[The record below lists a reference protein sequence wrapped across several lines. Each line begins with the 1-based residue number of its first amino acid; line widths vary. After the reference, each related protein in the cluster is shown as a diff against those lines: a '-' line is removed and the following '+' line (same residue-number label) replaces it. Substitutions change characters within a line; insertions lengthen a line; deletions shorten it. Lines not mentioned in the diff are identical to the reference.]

1 MVGGENHP
9 SPPFQWCLCAT
20 EAASLLTAASL
31 LCEQYCQPNFG
42 QHKERWKPYAV
53 VDCTV
58 FSILLIA
65 DGLPADA
72 VLLGLTV
79 LFVLAGII
87 TERQAFAGFSSP
99 GVVAYA
105 ALFIL
110 SDAFAEVQILD
121 AVVARCLGNPKSLKA
136 AQFRITLPVA
146 LLSAV
151 FNNGPLVAMLVP
163 VVQAWA
169 QRNGQPPSQ
178 LLMPLAF
185 ASTLGGTLTM
195 IGSAANLLAQ
205 DRARLLEP
213 PVELDFLSL
222 TPYSLPLNALGL
234 GCMLLTAPWLLPRA
248 GSSPALPD
256 KSSEMDFGLVDEES
270 ATELRSY
277 QISFVVRSR
286 CPSIGRT
293 LHELGLPR
301 MPEVQVL
308 ELWRAG
314 QVVPEGLRTPLLHK
328 DIVKVTATAASVA
341 RLRRA
346 YDGLEPAVHRDLEIL
361 GARRRH
367 RRLFEAVVA
376 PKSQLAEAPLARQ
389 KERMLRLGAVIL
401 AVRRPGGTPK
411 EAAGAGD
418 VLLLEALPGCLEAA
432 GDFTLVA
439 PVEASKPPRAG
450 KTQDRLRGLLCLL
463 GFLAVI
469 LLNGG
474 HLVPLATAVL
484 VLDFLCCF
492 SKAQTC
498 VRLWGFD

>member
-1 MVGGENHP
+1 
-9 SPPFQWCLCAT
+9 
-20 EAASLLTAASL
+20 
-31 LCEQYCQPNFG
+31 
-42 QHKERWKPYAV
+42 
-53 VDCTV
+53 
-58 FSILLIA
+58 
-65 DGLPADA
+65 
-72 VLLGLTV
+72 
-79 LFVLAGII
+79 
-87 TERQAFAGFSSP
+87 
-99 GVVAYA
+99 
-105 ALFIL
+105 
-110 SDAFAEVQILD
+110 
-121 AVVARCLGNPKSLKA
+121 
-136 AQFRITLPVA
+136 
-146 LLSAV
+146 
-151 FNNGPLVAMLVP
+151 
-163 VVQAWA
+163 
-169 QRNGQPPSQ
+169 
-178 LLMPLAF
+178 
-185 ASTLGGTLTM
+185 
-195 IGSAANLLAQ
+195 
-205 DRARLLEP
+205 
-213 PVELDFLSL
+213 
-222 TPYSLPLNALGL
+222 
-234 GCMLLTAPWLLPRA
+234 
-248 GSSPALPD
+248 
-256 KSSEMDFGLVDEES
+256 MDFGLVDEES

-492 SKAQTC
+492 SKVLGWKEAMRSVNGSVILTIAASFGISTALTQTGAASALANALLHVGLHYGPFGVLCMVYAGTALLTNIISNTATC
-498 VRLWGFD
+498 VMMIPVASHVSHQLQATDCPCPFNEKTLLILVILASNSAFATPLGSPCNILVVDAGDYSFSDFLRFGGVLQLMMMVATCCLLYAYPCA